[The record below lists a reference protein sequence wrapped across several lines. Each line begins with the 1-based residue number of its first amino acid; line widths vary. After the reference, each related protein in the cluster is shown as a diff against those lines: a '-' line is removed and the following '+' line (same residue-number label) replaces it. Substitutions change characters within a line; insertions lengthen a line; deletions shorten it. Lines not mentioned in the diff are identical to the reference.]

1 MAATAERYPEYGR
14 VVAVSATLLN
24 VAESA
29 TFCKQQE
36 FTEERQIMTTAL
48 LPISDI
54 ERMAAA
60 VAGSGLFG
68 VKTKEQAM
76 SLMLIAQAEGL
87 HPAIAARDYHIIDGR
102 PALKADAMLARFQQA
117 GGRVRWFKLDA
128 AEVSAEFSHP
138 HGGVVTITWTLAD
151 AERAGVA
158 GKGNWQKYP
167 RQMLRARVIS
177 EGIRTVYPGVCI
189 GVYTPEEV
197 QDIKDMGQAEEIPPS
212 SQQVFD
218 RMVERID
225 EAADLAALGLLW
237 QKSQIVIKTLP
248 DEMRERLVMLKD
260 AAKLKLDLAR
270 ADEALSDATESVAVL
285 EEDFYCE

>member
-1 MAATAERYPEYGR
+1 
-14 VVAVSATLLN
+14 
-24 VAESA
+24 
-29 TFCKQQE
+29 
-36 FTEERQIMTTAL
+36 MTNAL

-54 ERMAAA
+54 EKMAVA

-68 VKTKEQAM
+68 VKTKEQAL

-102 PALKADAMLARFQQA
+102 PALKADAMMARFQQA
-117 GGRVRWFKLDA
+117 GGRVRWFKVDT

-138 HGGVVTITWTLAD
+138 HGGRVTITWTLAD
-151 AERAGVA
+151 AQRAGVA
-158 GKGNWQKYP
+158 GKGNWLKYP

-197 QDIKDMGQAEEIPPS
+197 QDIEVTATDSVATVKATDQVALKDMGAAEEVTDQATIK
-212 SQQVFD
+212 QVFG
-218 RMVERID
+218 RMVKRID
-225 EAADLAALGLLW
+225 EAPDLAALGMLW

-248 DEMRERLVMLKD
+248 VEMRERLVMLKD
-260 AAKLKLDLAR
+260 AAKLRLDLAR
-270 ADEALSDATESVAVL
+270 ADEALEAIDV
-285 EEDFYCE
+285 EDFEYAE